1 MVKTAKSKPPVVM
14 LVGAGSMGG
23 AMLRSWIEA
32 NVIAKNSIIVDPALT
47 PEMKAFSGD
56 FGLSVYGHSNDIP
69 PGSEADILIYAVKP
83 QIAGDVLPDFEQFA
97 KNSVNVSIMAGK
109 SIDAI
114 KELLGGPEKIVRV
127 MPNLPASIGEGM
139 SGAYA
144 TDAVSLSDRASIEI
158 LLKASGKNIWV
169 KNEEGIDFVTAIS
182 GSGPAYFFLLTE
194 AITEAG
200 IDLGLEPNV
209 AQTLARQTAIGAGAL
224 MVQDERSAAEL
235 RRAITS
241 PGGTTDAALKVL
253 DEGGAGLRLLI
264 LEAARMAAKR
274 AKELSE

>member
-69 PGSEADILIYAVKP
+69 PGTEADILIYAVKP

-109 SIDAI
+109 SIDA
-114 KELLGGPEKIVRV
+114 L
-127 MPNLPASIGEGM
+127 
-139 SGAYA
+139 
-144 TDAVSLSDRASIEI
+144 SLIHI
-158 LLKASGKNIWV
+158 
-169 KNEEGIDFVTAIS
+169 
-182 GSGPAYFFLLTE
+182 
-194 AITEAG
+194 
-200 IDLGLEPNV
+200 
-209 AQTLARQTAIGAGAL
+209 
-224 MVQDERSAAEL
+224 
-235 RRAITS
+235 
-241 PGGTTDAALKVL
+241 
-253 DEGGAGLRLLI
+253 
-264 LEAARMAAKR
+264 
-274 AKELSE
+274 